1 VEELC
6 EVASANSAKRFVTIS
21 LQYNSELVGADE
33 FGETRLAAAVAKRR
47 DRPVQRLLDEVVT
60 EVDRFI
66 GSRKFD
72 DDVCVSSSADQAEI
86 RFFDQ

>member
-1 VEELC
+1 LD
-6 EVASANSAKRFVTIS
+6 
-21 LQYNSELVGADE
+21 GAVE

-60 EVDRFI
+60 EVERFI

-72 DDVCVSSSADQAEI
+72 DGVCVSSSADQAAI